1 MKVNGSNRKRE
12 KNNEEKDHNGE
23 RENEIERN
31 RQKHTENEAAEWSR
45 MNDEKWLN
53 VEPLNDRDADEL
65 KFFEA
70 EINFSTN

>member
-31 RQKHTENEAAEWSR
+31 RQKHTENEAAE
-45 MNDEKWLN
+45 
-53 VEPLNDRDADEL
+53 
-65 KFFEA
+65 
-70 EINFSTN
+70 